1 MERSLV
7 SLSVPANNATGRLEV
22 QVVASSA
29 FVVEEVIDSGPRV
42 PPGTR

>member
-7 SLSVPANNATGRLEV
+7 SLSVPANATGRLEV